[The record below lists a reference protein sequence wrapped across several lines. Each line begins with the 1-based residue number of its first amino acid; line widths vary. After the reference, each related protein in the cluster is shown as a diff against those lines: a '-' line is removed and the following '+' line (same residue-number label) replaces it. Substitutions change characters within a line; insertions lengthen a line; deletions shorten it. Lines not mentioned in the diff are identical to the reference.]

1 MADTGR
7 KQRIGRPPTV
17 SREEII
23 KAALGE
29 GISKF
34 SMLSVATRLNM
45 THGALYRYFP
55 SRDELAIAAVD
66 TVIERACWDD
76 TATQWRELLTGYA
89 RSLWSLCQAAPGLAE
104 CALNLPRD
112 SQAMSRIVDK
122 YVRRLSQC
130 GVRRED
136 ATVAVGLIT
145 EGALLSSLLPRRG
158 DAHRTTAAKDATL
171 EETSELGGL
180 AQKLA
185 LILDGV
191 AHRLTC

>member
-1 MADTGR
+1 
-7 KQRIGRPPTV
+7 
-17 SREEII
+17 
-23 KAALGE
+23 
-29 GISKF
+29 
-34 SMLSVATRLNM
+34 MLSVAKRLNI

-89 RSLWSLCQAAPGLAE
+89 RSLWLLCQAAPGLAE

>member
-34 SMLSVATRLNM
+34 SMLSVAKRLNI

-76 TATQWRELLTGYA
+76 TATVARAPNRICTIIVVVVPGGPRPGRVRTESAARLTGHE
-89 RSLWSLCQAAPGLAE
+89 P
-104 CALNLPRD
+104 D
-112 SQAMSRIVDK
+112 S
-122 YVRRLSQC
+122 
-130 GVRRED
+130 G
-136 ATVAVGLIT
+136 
-145 EGALLSSLLPRRG
+145 
-158 DAHRTTAAKDATL
+158 
-171 EETSELGGL
+171 
-180 AQKLA
+180 
-185 LILDGV
+185 
-191 AHRLTC
+191 

>member
-29 GISKF
+29 GISK
-34 SMLSVATRLNM
+34 LSVAKRLNI

-89 RSLWSLCQAAPGLAE
+89 RSLWLLCQAAPGLAE

-130 GVRRED
+130 GVRR
-136 ATVAVGLIT
+136 